1 MRPRTESVEFRHL
14 YDVCSRAL
22 GLGNPQPAVILLRAY
37 RDEAR
42 MLENMDHRKLDF
54 RAARGKARCLADLL
68 AEHRGEVPQPGH
80 DAKSPH
86 AAVHRRRQRDPLA
99 NMVLS
104 PRQIRAAVEIRDIFE
119 ATVRGLTARIRPTDR
134 PRVDIGK
141 VPNAPFAGMTDRV
154 AQARHDNYLPWVAAQ
169 QRVVAKDE
177 ARDLKTVDLV
187 LSVIV
192 DGTPLGRTER
202 RYRIRHGILGR
213 VLREALDDYANRAA
227 PKKKT

>member
-1 MRPRTESVEFRHL
+1 MRTRNEGVEFRHL

-22 GLGNPQPAVILLRAY
+22 RLGNPQPAVILLRAY

-42 MLENMDHRKLDF
+42 MLENKDHRRLDF
-54 RAARGKARCLADLL
+54 RAARRKARRLAELL
-68 AEHRGEVPQPGH
+68 AEHQRETPQPGH
-80 DAKSPH
+80 DAESPH

-99 NMVLS
+99 NMALS
-104 PRQIRAAVEIRDIFE
+104 PRQVRAAVEIRGVFE

-134 PRVDIGK
+134 PRVDVGK
-141 VPNAPFAGMTDRV
+141 VPNAPFAGMPDDV

-169 QRVVAKDE
+169 QSVVAKDE
-177 ARDLKTVDLV
+177 AGDLKTVDLV

-192 DGTPLGRTER
+192 DCTPLGRIER
-202 RYRIRHGILGR
+202 RYRIRHGILGK

-227 PKKKT
+227 NKKKT

>member
-54 RAARGKARCLADLL
+54 RAARGKARRLADLL
-68 AEHRGEVPQPGH
+68 AEHREEVPQPGH
-80 DAKSPH
+80 DAESPH

-177 ARDLKTVDLV
+177 AGDLKTVDLV

>member
-1 MRPRTESVEFRHL
+1 MRNETVEFRHL
-14 YDVCSRAL
+14 YDVCSRAIS
-22 GLGNPQPAVILLRAY
+22 LGNPQPAAILLRAY

-42 MLENMDHRKLDF
+42 MLENKDHRKLDF
-54 RAARGKARCLADLL
+54 RSARGKARRLANLL

-80 DAKSPH
+80 DAQSPH

-99 NMVLS
+99 NMILS
-104 PRQIRAAVEIRDIFE
+104 PRQIRAAVEIRDVFE

-141 VPNAPFAGMTDRV
+141 VPVAPFAGMSDDL

-169 QRVVAKDE
+169 QSVVAKDE
-177 ARDLKTVDLV
+177 AGELKTVDLV

-192 DGTPLGRTER
+192 DRTPLGRIER
-202 RYRIRHGILGR
+202 RYRMRHGILGR
-213 VLREALDDYANRAA
+213 VLREALDDYANRVAG
-227 PKKKT
+227 KEKT